1 MGQGFEVW
9 DSIILISIGIKNMD
23 LNSSIE
29 KSSTIR
35 IRDHSATL
43 ELSSGWASLLLAEGL
58 LCFPIDS
65 KTEYNIQN
73 DRLESWMRNKN
84 EK

>member
-43 ELSSGWASLLLAEGL
+43 ELSLGWASLSLAE
-58 LCFPIDS
+58 
-65 KTEYNIQN
+65 
-73 DRLESWMRNKN
+73 
-84 EK
+84 